1 MSLFREWCE
10 GKGIK
15 WYWLLKVREYY
26 ELCRILKNLEKN
38 RIFLRYMLRNI
49 YVKIYAKAV
58 ALCYWAPFQCSPILS
73 PILSS
78 RSGLF
83 VFSQFLSHCFSS
95 SHLFSASLSFLCVPF
110 LYSSLSYFCFG
121 EVSLKRDVNPLTLSS
136 TKALG
141 PNGVFFI
148 LFSHSMSAF
157 LSALNGMA
165 VDYSYSFFLA
175 SPALKEQS
183 LTQIVALL
191 IWWKKRSAVWGE
203 HS

>member
-1 MSLFREWCE
+1 
-10 GKGIK
+10 
-15 WYWLLKVREYY
+15 
-26 ELCRILKNLEKN
+26 
-38 RIFLRYMLRNI
+38 MLRNI

-58 ALCYWAPFQCSPILS
+58 ALCYWAPFQCFPILS

-78 RSGLF
+78 RNGLF

-148 LFSHSMSAF
+148 LSFHVCIFECPKWNGSGLQLQF
-157 LSALNGMA
+157 LSSFSCFKRT
-165 VDYSYSFFLA
+165 VSYSDCCFTNLVKKVECCLRRTFLGSWA
-175 SPALKEQS
+175 SPHMYLPQ
-183 LTQIVALL
+183 L
-191 IWWKKRSAVWGE
+191 
-203 HS
+203 